1 MKNTFIYGL
10 ALFTCL
16 QIGRG
21 IIAQNSYEKQI
32 EFEFTV
38 NALPHE
44 VYKAWSTTE
53 GIKTFFAPGGKVE
66 LKMFGD
72 YHIYFFPEYPEGS
85 RGAEDEIVLAFEE
98 NKMISFT
105 WGFPPS
111 LPDLRANQK
120 TVVNVRFFPTEDGK
134 TKVRFLQTNWG
145 EGEDWQKGYEY
156 FVQAWGNVVL
166 PRLIYRFNVG
176 PVDWNNMP
184 DLTDYQLVK

>member
-1 MKNTFIYGL
+1 MLYRRKFIKLGL
-10 ALFTCL
+10 QPRVLKL
-16 QIGRG
+16 SLRR
-21 IIAQNSYEKQI
+21 
-32 EFEFTV
+32 
-38 NALPHE
+38 
-44 VYKAWSTTE
+44 
-53 GIKTFFAPGGKVE
+53 GGKVE

-120 TVVNVRFFPTEDGK
+120 TVVNVRFSETEDGK
-134 TKVRFLQTNWG
+134 TKVHFVQSG
-145 EGEDWQKGYEY
+145 FGKSEEWQKGYNY
-156 FVQAWGNVVL
+156 FVSAWGKVVL
-166 PRLIYRFNVG
+166 PRLIYRFDVG

-184 DLTDYQLVK
+184 DFTDYQLVK

>member
-16 QIGRG
+16 QIGRS
-21 IIAQNSYEKQI
+21 IIAQNSYEKRI
-32 EFEFTV
+32 EFEFIV

-85 RGAEDEIVLAFEE
+85 RGAEDEKVISFEE

-120 TVVNVRFFPTEDGK
+120 TVVNIRFSETEDGK
-134 TKVRFLQTNWG
+134 TKVHFVQSGFG
-145 EGEDWQKGYEY
+145 ESEDWQKGYEY
-156 FVQAWGNVVL
+156 FVHAWGNVVL
-166 PRLIYRFNVG
+166 PRLIYRFDVG

-184 DLTDYQLVK
+184 DLTEYRL